1 MYYKDQNLAKVKKWI
16 EEGVRDL
23 RVTGPSEAARAFFLA
38 CLLMDIERPCLVLL
52 PQAKD
57 ANRFYR
63 ELEFFFPESYVRADP
78 GERRL
83 FDFPTYDIS
92 PLAGLSPHK
101 DITTRRLQALYSLTS
116 EKHPIVVTSIEAI
129 SLRILPKKSMIHAL
143 EFMEAG
149 EDVERENLLQRLVA
163 SGYLR
168 TSLVEER
175 GDYSVRGG
183 VVDIFPPLYSSPVR
197 LEFWGDHLESIRHF
211 DPLSQRSTRHLKEL
225 ILLPVNEIIMERENI
240 ERARSTG
247 RLPGQIKNGDA
258 FPGQEAWLNHFYSHP
273 DTIFDYFPQ
282 NGLLT
287 IIDPQRIDI
296 ERQRFIE
303 KFVKETEKYHQ
314 EAEERG
320 NPFPEIEGIL
330 VSTEQIE
337 QLFEKYQH
345 IDLSGLA
352 TEKQGDSSKSI
363 HIMGSF
369 KVDDDFELR
378 FAGRGRVSMAPLAD
392 KISEWLNIGSRV
404 ILVCRTEQ
412 QAHRLKE
419 ILHNY
424 QVETDEVVAHWDMVP
439 GGRGLS
445 ICLGRLSRGFAWPDL
460 GIYVVS
466 EDEIFGPKKHQA
478 KAIAG
483 TGEKGL
489 NWTVLSQLKIGDLV
503 VHQEHGVGRY
513 SDLRKMEIGQK
524 INDFVIIGYA
534 DNDRL
539 YVPAD
544 RISILQKY
552 IGADEKN
559 PKLDRLGGRS
569 WDLAKQKAKKSI
581 REIAKQLLEIYAL
594 RKHHKGY
601 AFSRPDNYYREFE
614 ATFEHEETPDQIKV
628 IENVLSDME
637 SEQPMDRL
645 VCGDV
650 GFGKTEVSI
659 RAAFKAV
666 MDGKQVALLVPTT
679 VLAEQHYETFRNRM
693 KPYQIEIGVVSRFK
707 SKKEQK
713 EILAKVRSGKID
725 ILIGT
730 HRILQKDISFRDLGL
745 LIIDEEQRFGVKQK
759 ERLKKYRA
767 LVDVL
772 ALTATPIPR
781 TFHMSLMGIRD
792 LSLIETPPEE
802 RLAIQTYI
810 SPYDEPT
817 IKSAIEFESER
828 GGQVFFV
835 HNRVKTIE
843 NMAEK
848 LMQLVPQVRFA
859 IAHGQM
865 KERDLEETMIRFL
878 RKEIDVLVCTT
889 IIESGLDIPS
899 VNTII
904 INEVDRFGLSQIYQ
918 LRGRVGRAKEN
929 AYAYLLLSDGSRLTR
944 EAEKRLRAL
953 MDFSHLG
960 AGIHLAM
967 HDLKIRGGGNI
978 LGFSQSGHISA
989 IGYELYLKLIEQS
1002 LAELKGEKPH
1012 EEINPEINVNIP
1024 AYLPGDYISDTD
1036 VRLNLYRR
1044 LSSLR
1049 EESEL
1054 SAMVEEIHDR
1064 FGPSPKEV
1072 SNLLK
1077 VMSVRLLLKKM
1088 GISRLDVTDDG
1099 LIFTFSLDTD
1109 MEPERLVQLVEN
1121 QPKKYQFLSERKF
1134 KVMIGKQ
1141 PPLETLHE
1149 AERIIPGF
1157 ANVQH
1162 GVTTQVYPPLAAP

>member
-1 MYYKDQNLAKVKKWI
+1 MHYKDHNHEKLKKWI
-16 EEGVRDL
+16 QEGARAL
-23 RVTGPSEAARAFFLA
+23 RVTGPSGAARVYFLA
-38 CLLMDIERPCLVLL
+38 CLLMDIQRPCLVLL

-63 ELEFFFPESYVRADP
+63 ELEFFLPESYVRTEP

-101 DITTRRLQALYSLTS
+101 DVITRRLQALYSLTS
-116 EKHPIVVTSIEAI
+116 EKHPIVVTSIETI
-129 SLRILPKKSMIHAL
+129 SLRILPKESMIKAL
-143 EFMEAG
+143 EYMEIG
-149 EDVERENLLQRLVA
+149 EDVEREKLLQRLEA
-163 SGYLR
+163 DGYLR

-183 VVDIFPPLYSSPVR
+183 VIDIFPPLYSYPVR
-197 LEFWGDHLESIRHF
+197 LEFWGDRLESIRHF
-211 DPLSQRSTRHLKEL
+211 DPLSQRSTKHLKEFV
-225 ILLPVNEIIMERENI
+225 LLPVNEIIMERENI

-247 RLPGQIKNGDA
+247 RLPGQIKNGGA
-258 FPGQEAWLNHFYSHP
+258 FPGQEAWLNHFYSRL

-287 IIDPQRIDI
+287 LVDPHLIEM
-296 ERQRFIE
+296 ERQKFTERFDR
-303 KFVKETEKYHQ
+303 ETEKYHL

-330 VSTEQIE
+330 LPAEQIE
-337 QLFEKYQH
+337 QFFDKYQR
-345 IDLSGLA
+345 IDLSELA
-352 TEKQGDSSKSI
+352 IEKQEDSHRSI
-363 HIMGSF
+363 HIKGTF
-369 KVDDDFELR
+369 KIDDDFELR
-378 FAGRGRVSMAPLAD
+378 FAERGRVSMAPLAE

-424 QVETDEVVAHWDMVP
+424 QVEADEVAARWNKVSR
-439 GGRGLS
+439 GRGLS

-460 GIYVVS
+460 GIYLIS
-466 EDEIFGPKKHQA
+466 EDEIFGPKRHQA
-478 KAIAG
+478 KAIAKTEG
-483 TGEKGL
+483 TGL
-489 NWTVLSQLKIGDLV
+489 NWTAFSQLKIGDLV
-503 VHQEHGVGRY
+503 VHQEHGIGRY
-513 SDLRKMEIGQK
+513 GDLCKMEIEQK
-524 INDFVIIGYA
+524 INDFVIIEYA
-534 DNDRL
+534 GNDRL

-552 IGADEKN
+552 VGADERN

-594 RKHHKGY
+594 RKYHKGY

-628 IENVLSDME
+628 IEDILSDME

-650 GFGKTEVSI
+650 GFGKTEVAI
-659 RAAFKAV
+659 RASFKAV

-679 VLAEQHYETFRNRM
+679 ILAEQHYETFQKRM
-693 KPYQIEIGVVSRFK
+693 KPYQIEVEVVSRFK
-707 SKKEQK
+707 SRTEQK
-713 EILAKVRSGKID
+713 EILAKVRSGKVA

-730 HRILQKDISFRDLGL
+730 HRILQKDVSFRDLGL

-759 ERLKKYRA
+759 ETLKKYRA

-802 RLAIQTYI
+802 RLAIQTYL

-843 NMAEK
+843 NMADR
-848 LMQLVPQVRFA
+848 LMQLIPQVRFA

-878 RKEIDVLVCTT
+878 RKEVDVLVCTT

-929 AYAYLLLSDGSRLTR
+929 AYAYLLLSSGSRLTR

-967 HDLKIRGGGNI
+967 HDLRIRGGGNI

-1002 LAELKGEKPH
+1002 VAELKGEKWH
-1012 EEINPEINVNIP
+1012 EEINPEINVNIS
-1024 AYLPGDYISDTD
+1024 AYLPGDYVSDTD
-1036 VRLNLYRR
+1036 LRLNLYRR

-1054 SAMVEEIHDR
+1054 NTMVEEIHDR
-1064 FGPSPKEV
+1064 FGPPPQEV

-1077 VMSVRLLLKKM
+1077 IMSVRLLLKKT
-1088 GISRLDVTDDG
+1088 GITRLDVTNDG
-1099 LIFTFSLDTD
+1099 LIFTFSPDTD
-1109 MEPERLVQLVEN
+1109 MEPERLVQMVESR
-1121 QPKKYQFLSERKF
+1121 PKKFQFLSERKL
-1134 KVMIGKQ
+1134 KVTIGKQ

-1149 AERIIPGF
+1149 AKRIIPEF

-1162 GVTTQVYPPLAAP
+1162 G